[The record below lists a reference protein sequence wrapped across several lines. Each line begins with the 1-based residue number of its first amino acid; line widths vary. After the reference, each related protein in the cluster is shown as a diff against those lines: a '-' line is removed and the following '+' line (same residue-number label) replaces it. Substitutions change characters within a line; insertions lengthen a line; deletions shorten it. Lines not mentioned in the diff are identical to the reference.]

1 MIAFGPVP
9 SRRLGHSLG
18 INNIQPKTCSYSC
31 VYCQV
36 GRTLRKQVERRPF
49 FRPEGMV
56 ADVNSKLDK
65 IRPRNEPV
73 DYLTFVPDGEPTLD
87 SEIGREI
94 ELVRLT
100 GIKVAV
106 ITNGSLMGRDDV
118 RAELMRADWVSVK
131 VDSVT
136 ERTWRRVNRPH
147 RSLQLERMLDGMQRF
162 ARDFSGTLVTETMLV
177 KGFNDTEE
185 SVGAVGEFLARL
197 RPAVTYLAIPIRPP
211 AEKRGQ
217 PPGEETVN
225 RAYQL
230 LLGKVDRLEY
240 LIGYEGNAF
249 ASTGDAEDD
258 LLSIA
263 AVHPMRRDAVQ
274 SLLAKSGAGWQIV
287 DGLISRGEIVEV
299 EHGGSRFYL
308 RRFLGSGP
316 TRGNHPTA
324 PGRRRCSGN
333 GD

>member
-1 MIAFGPVP
+1 MDTMIAFGPVP

-18 INNIQPKTCSYSC
+18 INNIQPKACSYSC

-49 FRPEGMV
+49 FGPEEVV
-56 ADVNSKLDK
+56 ADVSAKLDNV
-65 IRPRNEPV
+65 RSRDEPV

-87 SEIGREI
+87 CNIGREI
-94 ELVRLT
+94 ELVRRA

-106 ITNGSLMGRDDV
+106 ITNGSLMGREDV
-118 RAELMRADWVSVK
+118 RAELMRADWVSMK

-136 ERTWRRVNRPH
+136 ERTWRKVNRPH
-147 RSLQLERMLDGMQRF
+147 QSLQLVRMLDGMQRF
-162 ARDFSGTLVTETMLV
+162 ARDFRGTLATETMLV
-177 KGFNDTEE
+177 KGLNDTDE
-185 SVGAVGEFLARL
+185 SVGAVGEFLAQL
-197 RPAVTYLAIPIRPP
+197 RPAVAYLAIPIRPP
-211 AEKRGQ
+211 AEKHGQ
-217 PPGEETVN
+217 PPGEEIVN

-258 LLSIA
+258 LLSIT

-274 SLLAKSGAGWQIV
+274 SLLAKSEAEWQVV
-287 DGLISRGEIVEV
+287 DGLIARGEMVEV

-308 RRFLGSGP
+308 RRFHDSGP
-316 TRGNHPTA
+316 TRE
-324 PGRRRCSGN
+324 
-333 GD
+333 